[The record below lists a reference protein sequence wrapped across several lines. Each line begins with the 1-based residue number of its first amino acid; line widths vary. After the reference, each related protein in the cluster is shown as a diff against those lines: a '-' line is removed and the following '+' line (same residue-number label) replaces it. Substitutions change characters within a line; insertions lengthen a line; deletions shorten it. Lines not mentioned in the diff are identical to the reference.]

1 MSLSTFFQR
10 FRPGSSSGRSA
21 ASDAMPLSAS
31 DIEATRVRA
40 RRRLIGMVVLV
51 GAGVVGFPWLFET
64 QPRSMSPDVQIVQ
77 APTQAGADGPAVT
90 APAGGS
96 SRSVA
101 GRVAVAGIVAPPPSE
116 QPGAQAPAAGVSFSE
131 QQPSQPDEVI
141 ESATK
146 VPAAQPLAKTP
157 AGAAQSARHEST
169 AASHASTVRA
179 PQALAALADKHDKAD
194 KAEKPSA
201 KPASKESAH
210 TDKSAAKDSTK
221 DSAKPASK
229 DAANATPLPKP
240 PAKPAS
246 KPVPDKSDKAEK
258 ADKPSTRYV
267 VQFGAFADANT
278 AHEARMKVERLG
290 VKTYAQQV
298 DTPAG
303 KRIRVRVGPF
313 TDKAEADKAMA
324 TIRKAGLAGA
334 VLTL

>member
-10 FRPGSSSGRSA
+10 FRPGSSSGRTA
-21 ASDAMPLSAS
+21 ASDAVPLSAS

-64 QPRSMSPDVQIVQ
+64 QPRAMSPDVQIVQ

-101 GRVAVAGIVAPPPSE
+101 GRVAVAGIVAPPSE
-116 QPGAQAPAAGVSFSE
+116 QPVAQAPAAGVSPSE
-131 QQPSQPDEVI
+131 PQPSQPDEEI

-146 VPAAQPLAKTP
+146 APAAQPLSKTP
-157 AGAAQSARHEST
+157 AGAAQTARHEST
-169 AASHASTVRA
+169 AASHASTARA
-179 PQALAALADKHDKAD
+179 PQALTAAADKHDKAD
-194 KAEKPSA
+194 KAEKLSA
-201 KPASKESAH
+201 KPASKEVAH
-210 TDKSAAKDSTK
+210 ADKSAAKDGTK

-246 KPVPDKSDKAEK
+246 KPAPDKSDKADK

-267 VQFGAFADANT
+267 VQFGAFAEANT

-313 TDKAEADKAMA
+313 ADKAEADKAMA